1 MDALNSEMGVCS
13 NLKTGEL
20 GFTGFSIAHIL
31 IIIIIIIINVIIFNW
46 KYTLTATR
54 TSGIFCFLP
63 LTQCEF
69 FYSFFL
75 NFQTCRHFG
84 TAFVF
89 VFSRKPLRNKGAL
102 TSRHNKPIISWWR
115 KLRNT
120 WFYMKRLKE
129 CGVLEIFLT
138 IQKLKE
144 LSRYNMPI
152 RCVSF
157 RCKKTGDPKKGISM
171 HSGFQFL
178 ILSLLTSHMS
188 LPISWSVERV
198 CQRNLD
204 LQQSFHLYTSNKS

>member
-1 MDALNSEMGVCS
+1 MKVHTDCYE
-13 NLKTGEL
+13 NL
-20 GFTGFSIAHIL
+20 
-31 IIIIIIIINVIIFNW
+31 
-46 KYTLTATR
+46 
-54 TSGIFCFLP
+54 
-63 LTQCEF
+63 CEF
-69 FYSFFL
+69 LFSSINTMWVFLQFFL
-75 NFQTCRHFG
+75 WNFQTCRHFG

-89 VFSRKPLRNKGAL
+89 VFSRTPLRNKGAL

-120 WFYMKRLKE
+120 WFWMKRVKE

-157 RCKKTGDPKKGISM
+157 RWKKTGDPKKEMSM

-178 ILSLLTSHMS
+178 ILSLLTSDMS
-188 LPISWSVERV
+188 LPISWSAERV
-198 CQRNLD
+198 WQRNLD